1 MIETV
6 LSMIDAQVPPCTP
19 ASNAESPAPAAA
31 TVDRNNSSSSSGN
44 TASAATA
51 AATDGKSRMLN
62 KRQSTTESA
71 ISASEV
77 LCDSLLAGWDPER
90 ETAEVGVGGDGRGSS
105 SVIVENGDESGQLAK
120 ANVAAKVPMPFSRIA
135 TNLEEL
141 HKVSICHYITAL
153 TLNRFRTSSH
163 YPALTP
169 GASTSLERAI
179 LPCKRGCSLAST
191 SRFTR

>member
-1 MIETV
+1 
-6 LSMIDAQVPPCTP
+6 MIDAQVPPCTP
-19 ASNAESPAPAAA
+19 ASNAESPATAAA

-44 TASAATA
+44 TASATA
-51 AATDGKSRMLN
+51 AATDDGKSRILN

-90 ETAEVGVGGDGRGSS
+90 ETTEVGVGGDGGGRGSN

-120 ANVAAKVPMPFSRIA
+120 ANVASKVPMPFSRIA
-135 TNLEEL
+135 TNLGEL
-141 HKVSICHYITAL
+141 HKVSNCHYITVS

-169 GASTSLERAI
+169 GA
-179 LPCKRGCSLAST
+179 
-191 SRFTR
+191 